1 MVFVPCSLAYQKFQW
16 FFCFLF
22 LPKTFVLMFSFCSQK
37 VRHEHYINI
46 ARRLNMKTLTFDSVY
61 LIDQLWDSFK
71 FLFLHIITR
80 IRNMKGLQNLSSVE
94 SYQVV
99 TLHSFFVRARWKF
112 QKPWGT
118 FYVFD
123 QIYNNRSLIKNII
136 LKLGPSP
143 SKKIAF
149 TCFNKKP
156 VKKMKIAF
164 YFMLIVLFV
173 LKIFRFLSWH
183 FWSCKK
189 WLDEKT

>member
-46 ARRLNMKTLTFDSVY
+46 ARRLNMKTLKFDSVY

-118 FYVFD
+118 FHVFY

-143 SKKIAF
+143 SKKSLLLASI
-149 TCFNKKP
+149 KSLLKRW
-156 VKKMKIAF
+156 K
-164 YFMLIVLFV
+164 LLF
-173 LKIFRFLSWH
+173 I
-183 FWSCKK
+183 SC
-189 WLDEKT
+189 